1 MKYFVTVHVLSATTK
16 LGKLLADAV
25 LRRYN
30 NALVFHEE
38 ASAIP
43 EFIADEMAL
52 ITLKNKRL
60 KPMQVKK
67 HGFTP
72 SGVLPRYAPATIWAT
87 TEAGAKA
94 FTDNR
99 PFTIT
104 ITPVLKDYTEKGGQ
118 Q

>member
-1 MKYFVTVHVLSATTK
+1 MKYFVTVHFLSTTTK

-25 LRRYN
+25 FKRYN
-30 NALVFHEE
+30 NALLFHEE
-38 ASAIP
+38 AADIP

-52 ITLKNKRL
+52 IVSKNKRL
-60 KPMQVKK
+60 KSMQVKK

-72 SGVLPRYAPATIWAT
+72 SGVLPAYAHATVWCT

-104 ITPVLKDYTEKGGQ
+104 ITPVLKDYTE
-118 Q
+118 